1 MTANSS
7 SRPTRKKFPFSFENF
22 LTIFAFIFAYGLIE
36 AIYRF
41 IVNPRVELFYAKDS
55 SPGATSTWII
65 LDGYEQQLTLVLF
78 FLSLSILFYKFI
90 LVFRERNMLT
100 VDVIGLGKGSLIHR
114 EEASVFALGMEEN
127 LPADMPPPLSFA
139 FPSLKNSLVFRA
151 FRKGLDRFNDTRE
164 RETNEDKDDL
174 GDVREEISQTIS
186 NVCES
191 ELSKL
196 ESQLAMINY
205 IAWAI
210 PSVGFIGTVRGIGA
224 ALAKA
229 DMVGQEGGL
238 GEVTGALG
246 LAFNSTLVSLLV
258 SMVLMF
264 LIYVLKRMQEGLVME
279 SEEYCQ
285 ERLLSHI

>member
-1 MTANSS
+1 MTAKSS
-7 SRPTRKKFPFSFENF
+7 SNNARKKFPLSFENF
-22 LTIFAFIFAYGLIE
+22 LTLFAFIAAYGFV
-36 AIYRF
+36 AAVYQF

-55 SPGATSTWII
+55 SPGATSIWVV

-78 FLSLSILFYKFI
+78 LLSLSILLYKYL
-90 LVFRERNMLT
+90 LVFRERHMLT
-100 VDVIGLGKGSLIHR
+100 IDVIDLPKGRIIPR
-114 EEASVFALGMEEN
+114 EEASEFALEMEEN
-127 LPADMPPPLSFA
+127 LPADMPRPLSMA
-139 FPSLKNSLVFRA
+139 LPSFRNSLVVRA
-151 FRKGLDRFNDTRE
+151 FRRGLNRFN
-164 RETNEDKDDL
+164 EDQSAKA
-174 GDVREEISQTIS
+174 EEVSHTIS
-186 NVCES
+186 TVCES

-196 ESQLAMINY
+196 ESELAMVNY

-229 DMVGQEGGL
+229 DLVGQEGGMSQ
-238 GEVTGALG
+238 VTAALG

-264 LIYVLKRMQEGLVME
+264 FIYILKRMQEGFVME